1 MLLYTLARFFIRAS
15 IIFFYLRIFPP
26 RGDNKLGRILLFTL
40 AFNFLWSMSFF
51 FAVIFQCQPIPAF
64 WTRWDGHTDAH
75 CMNSHAL
82 IWVAA
87 GMGIA
92 FDVWLLALPFPQLLA
107 LNLHWKKKVMG
118 GMMFSV
124 GTA

>member
-1 MLLYTLARFFIRAS
+1 MILYTLARFFIRAS
-15 IIFFYLRIFPP
+15 IIFFYLRVFSPMA
-26 RGDNKLGRILLFTL
+26 DNKLGRILLFTL

-51 FAVIFQCQPIPAF
+51 FAVIFQCQPIPTF
-64 WTRWDGHTDAH
+64 WMRWDGQTEGH
-75 CMNSHAL
+75 CMNSNAL